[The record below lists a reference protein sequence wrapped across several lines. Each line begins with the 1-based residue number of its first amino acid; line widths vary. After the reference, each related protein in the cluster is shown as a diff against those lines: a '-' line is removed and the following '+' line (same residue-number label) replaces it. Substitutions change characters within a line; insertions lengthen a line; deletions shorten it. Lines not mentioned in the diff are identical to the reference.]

1 MRAPLILLAPVLL
14 GWSPAVAAA
23 RCEVPDDGDAPVSLL
38 PACKSDLAETEA
50 ELAKAY
56 RRLRVETPMEKR
68 TQLGKSQD
76 AWLAYRAAQCSFEG
90 GAKPSGTVAGLACAV
105 RLNRERVSTLEDRL
119 ARGE

>member
-1 MRAPLILLAPVLL
+1 MRAALLLLAPALL
-14 GWSPAVAAA
+14 GWSAAVAAA
-23 RCEVPDDGDAPVSLL
+23 RCELPDDGEAPASLL

-50 ELAKAY
+50 ELAEAH

-90 GAKPSGTVAGLACAV
+90 GAKPAATVPGLACTV
-105 RLNRERVSTLEDRL
+105 RLNRERASTLEDRL